1 MDFQGPPSGK
11 NATGINEESNSSS
24 VPLVNAGEYCFPG
37 ERSSDFK
44 IALRGEKIQCFFT
57 QKINTPRS
65 II

>member
-44 IALRGEKIQCFFT
+44 IALRGEKIQ
-57 QKINTPRS
+57 
-65 II
+65 